1 MSIELN
7 QSILQSISTAN
18 PHINNAAVSANQYTE
33 MCKEGRISTQEL
45 QELLLDIQR
54 QVNID
59 QNMSDLESL
68 ERLNTAINGLI
79 SIAKM
84 AV

>member
-1 MSIELN
+1 
-7 QSILQSISTAN
+7 
-18 PHINNAAVSANQYTE
+18 

-54 QVNID
+54 QVNIE
-59 QNMSDLESL
+59 QSMSDLENL

-84 AV
+84 AA